1 MKDSKRK
8 QPFVEKMASQSDYIF
23 SGLKTSNIPLGNL
36 KIGRSEV
43 KIYPPK
49 CLDFNQIEKK
59 IMICVCRKRR
69 INDVLE
75 MYMYKNI
82 SQSFYWLTYYHII
95 FNIYPTNTLSIF

>member
-1 MKDSKRK
+1 MNTKIELNKIRKRK
-8 QPFVEKMASQSDYIF
+8 QSFVEKMASQSVYIF
-23 SGLKTSNIPLGNL
+23 SIFKTSNIPLGNL

-43 KIYPPK
+43 KTYPPK

-75 MYMYKNI
+75 MYI
-82 SQSFYWLTYYHII
+82 V
-95 FNIYPTNTLSIF
+95 